1 VDLKFCN
8 ICQPYAD
15 TDHVFCRLGLVATI
29 KVMNLMVIV
38 HYVKL
43 NANFV
48 YVATWLLCLL
58 VSASCELVI
67 YHF

>member
-1 VDLKFCN
+1 
-8 ICQPYAD
+8 
-15 TDHVFCRLGLVATI
+15 VATI